1 MFTGKKIGY
10 FRELLEEGLTRDQ
23 AMVKAEVSLATA
35 RIQFAKFNKEKGIVK
50 PKKEPKAKKVK
61 KEVVR
66 NEDGDEVIE

>member
-10 FRELLEEGLTRDQ
+10 FRELLEQGLTRDQ

-35 RIQFAKFNKEKGIVK
+35 RIQFAKFNREKGIVK
-50 PKKEPKAKKVK
+50 PKAVKAKKEK
-61 KEVVR
+61 KEVKR